1 MARRRGRVTSMLGR
15 YRLVP
20 GVKSLK
26 PKIAGDA
33 IRQAVNHPVQTGA
46 QEVVKAGMVKMWPH
60 IRPYRQ
66 EIKPLL
72 QVHDELV
79 FDVVNG
85 QSGWYVDYA
94 KTMIPMCMEGAVKLS
109 VPIRVSMAEGNTW
122 ADLK

>member
-1 MARRRGRVTSMLGR
+1 MLGR

-60 IRPYRQ
+60 IRKYKRG
-66 EIKPLL
+66 IKPLL

-79 FDVVNG
+79 FDVRTD
-85 QSGWYVDYA
+85 SDGWYADYA
-94 KTMIPMCMEGAVKLS
+94 KSIIPMCMTSAMKLS

>member
-1 MARRRGRVTSMLGR
+1 MLGR

-26 PKIAGDA
+26 PSIQGDA

-60 IRPYRQ
+60 IRRYRDS
-66 EIKPLL
+66 IKPLL

-79 FDVVNG
+79 FDVNKADNG
-85 QSGWYVDYA
+85 YYQDYA
-94 KTMIPMCMEGAVKLS
+94 KSIIPMCMTSAMKLS